1 MIAINAE
8 RLWSTLNE
16 MARIGATPAGGVT
29 RLTLSDEDR
38 QARDLLRQWAQEAGF
53 PCAVDSMGNMFIRRA
68 GKNPQLAPVLTGSH
82 VDSQPLGGRYDGI
95 YGVLAGLEALRTL
108 NERGIETERDI
119 VLVNW
124 TNEEGARFAPAMLA
138 SGVWAGQFSEA
149 FALAR
154 KDRDGISVGAALEA
168 IGYRGER
175 PTAAFPVHACY
186 EVHIEQGPILEEEDV
201 DIGLVH
207 AAMGQRWFNVTLEGF
222 SAHAGTTPMGSR
234 RDALTAFAELALAVE
249 QIGIA
254 RNPDGRA
261 TIGMAQVIPGSR
273 NVVPGRVE
281 CSVEFRHP
289 QSSAL
294 EAMEQA
300 LRHAADT
307 LARRGV
313 QAQIERIFDYAP
325 IAFNAQCLARSEQA
339 VQMLG
344 YSARRMVSGAGHDT
358 CYISKVAP
366 ASMIFIPCEKG
377 ISHNEAENILP
388 TWAEKG
394 ANVLLH
400 SVLLAAR
407 EK

>member
-222 SAHAGTTPMGSR
+222 SAHAGTTPMSSR

-254 RNPDGRA
+254 HNPDGRA

-394 ANVLLH
+394 TNVLLH

>member
-254 RNPDGRA
+254 HNHDGRA